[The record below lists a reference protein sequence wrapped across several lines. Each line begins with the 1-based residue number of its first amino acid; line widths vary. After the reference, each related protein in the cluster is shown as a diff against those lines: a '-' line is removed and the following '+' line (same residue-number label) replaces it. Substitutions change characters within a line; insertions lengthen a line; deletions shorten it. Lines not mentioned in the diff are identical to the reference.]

1 MTGVEDSTAGVS
13 ASLSQDLDDLEGRAL
28 RVVERRRAALSRV
41 AETRRKMRE
50 LGQKM
55 SEQEALLRGDGHDH
69 AQRQED
75 GAQQVAMLAKTATTL
90 EKRSADMPPVVR
102 GAAMKLPCGIAQRSA
117 LPRLRGNYC
126 SRVAAA
132 VASAPDAPDGA
143 CSVELMT
150 RT

>member
-117 LPRLRGNYC
+117 LPRRGETIA
-126 SRVAAA
+126 RELQR